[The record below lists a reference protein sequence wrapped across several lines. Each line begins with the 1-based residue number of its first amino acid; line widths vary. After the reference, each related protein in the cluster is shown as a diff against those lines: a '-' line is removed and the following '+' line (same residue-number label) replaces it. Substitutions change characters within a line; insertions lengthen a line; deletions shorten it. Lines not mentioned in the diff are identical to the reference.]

1 MLLGQELKLKNK
13 LCNLKLGT
21 FFSALPSTGYVFRQ
35 DGNVVVMEAEHL
47 YAGKSSNQ
55 TRWRIIPG
63 LGRTQSGIALF
74 PYTQPTDGASLTYKM
89 SMQSDRDSV
98 EVHLITDA
106 VMPFVLGG
114 HYVAV
119 SLDGGKEEVVGLNQN
134 LNWEHKYDLMY
145 PTAASRIIEK
155 KIRLAVNAKQK
166 GEHTLVVRPLQPG
179 IVFEKILIDLGGY
192 RSTHLGMMESPYVK

>member
-1 MLLGQELKLKNK
+1 
-13 LCNLKLGT
+13 
-21 FFSALPSTGYVFRQ
+21 
-35 DGNVVVMEAEHL
+35 
-47 YAGKSSNQ
+47 
-55 TRWRIIPG
+55 
-63 LGRTQSGIALF
+63 
-74 PYTQPTDGASLTYKM
+74 
-89 SMQSDRDSV
+89 
-98 EVHLITDA
+98 
-106 VMPFVLGG
+106 MPFVLGG

-119 SLDGGKEEVVGLNQN
+119 SFDGGKEEVVGLNQN